1 MFKIGPHVI
10 VNLLDKSVWTSEWQM
25 SRRIL
30 QLSTPYTDH
39 IPSNSPHKI
48 KKKIY
53 YISLSGSRDRLVH
66 VVRVLL
72 SRWSLIGA
80 SCAVWSAYS
89 VTAEA
94 FAEVFVILVYQTVL
108 YDTMPKLFPSAQEW
122 PRVNGES

>member
-48 KKKIY
+48 KKKFIT
-53 YISLSGSRDRLVH
+53 SRFLDH
-66 VVRVLL
+66 V
-72 SRWSLIGA
+72 
-80 SCAVWSAYS
+80 
-89 VTAEA
+89 
-94 FAEVFVILVYQTVL
+94 TV
-108 YDTMPKLFPSAQEW
+108 
-122 PRVNGES
+122 